1 MLVIVVLLFGISWL
15 PYQVLLMVFSFSW
28 HVAKNCTLY
37 LKKNT
42 SCICRPTSRW
52 LWSCPLSTS
61 SCTSTCSSCFHTG
74 GFTLLSLEKTY
85 LKNSFSGWPW
95 ATAVSTPSSTLYTGA
110 DKKTMAN
117 RKFDKKRNVWSAFV
131 YKNKVFGLGL
141 TIFNTVNFTYNM

>member
-1 MLVIVVLLFGISWL
+1 MRDGAVLANKKRVIQFFFFIFFQFYFYFMFPDCPCFNVLKVIKMLVIVVLLFGISWL

-28 HVAKNCTLY
+28 HVAKNYTLY

-61 SCTSTCSSCFHTG
+61 LSTSTCSSCFHTG

-85 LKNSFSGWPW
+85 LKNSFSGWP
-95 ATAVSTPSSTLYTGA
+95 
-110 DKKTMAN
+110 
-117 RKFDKKRNVWSAFV
+117 
-131 YKNKVFGLGL
+131 
-141 TIFNTVNFTYNM
+141 